1 MTNNNALALV
11 LWPGPSIIRV
21 GSYDWTDY
29 NFWIFSL
36 CLIIPYYLI
45 NTNFMAEDTS
55 ISISLS
61 REAVMKNFY
70 NCFFST

>member
-1 MTNNNALALV
+1 MINNNALALV
-11 LWPGPSIIRV
+11 FWPGPSIRRV

-36 CLIIPYYLI
+36 CLLIPYYLI
-45 NTNFMAEDTS
+45 NTNFMAEDT
-55 ISISLS
+55 SISLS

>member
-11 LWPGPSIIRV
+11 FWPGPSIRRV

-36 CLIIPYYLI
+36 CLLIPYYLI
-45 NTNFMAEDTS
+45 NTNFMAEDT
-55 ISISLS
+55 SISLS